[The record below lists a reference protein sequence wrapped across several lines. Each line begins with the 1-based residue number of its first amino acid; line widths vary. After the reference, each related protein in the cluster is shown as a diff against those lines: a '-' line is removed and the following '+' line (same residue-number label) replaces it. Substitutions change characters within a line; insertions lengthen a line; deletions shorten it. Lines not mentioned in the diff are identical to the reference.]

1 MITHLRGNIIE
12 LTPTHL
18 ILDCN
23 GIGYYLNISLNTF
36 SKLNQAQIDD
46 CKILTHLHVRED
58 AHTLFGFF
66 EQEERKIFLMLL
78 SVSGIGASTAM
89 MILSSLNS
97 NEIRMAILKEDIV
110 TLKSIKGIGMKS
122 AQRIIIDLKDKMTDL
137 QLNQGDVLIQND
149 NIKRNEALSALETLG
164 FSVKDINKVLDNILS
179 ENPDLSV
186 EQLIKMSLKKL

>member
-1 MITHLRGNIIE
+1 MITHLRGNITE
-12 LTPTHL
+12 LSPTHL
-18 ILDCN
+18 ILDCT

-36 SKLNQAQIDD
+36 SKLNKVKNND
-46 CKILTHLHVRED
+46 CKILTYLHVRED

-89 MILSSLNS
+89 MILSSLNA

-137 QLNQGDVLIQND
+137 QLAQGDVLIQND

-164 FSVKDINKVLDNILS
+164 FSIKDINKVLDNILS
-179 ENPDLSV
+179 ENTDISV
-186 EQLIKMSLKKL
+186 EQVIKMSLKRL

>member
-23 GIGYYLNISLNTF
+23 GVGYYLNISLNTF

-137 QLNQGDVLIQND
+137 QLNQGGVLIQND

-186 EQLIKMSLKKL
+186 EQLIKMSLKRL

>member
-1 MITHLRGNIIE
+1 MITHLRGNIVE

>member
-12 LTPTHL
+12 LSPTHL

-36 SKLNQAQIDD
+36 SKLNKVENDG
-46 CKILTHLHVRED
+46 CNILTHLHIRED

-97 NEIRMAILKEDIV
+97 NEIRMAILKEDLV

-137 QLNQGDVLIQND
+137 QLNQGDVLVQND

-179 ENPDLSV
+179 ENSDISV
-186 EQLIKMSLKKL
+186 EQVIKMSLKRL

>member
-23 GIGYYLNISLNTF
+23 GVGYYLNISLNTF

>member
-1 MITHLRGNIIE
+1 MITHLRGNITE
-12 LTPTHL
+12 LSPTHL

-36 SKLNQAQIDD
+36 SKLNKVENND
-46 CKILTHLHVRED
+46 CKILTYLHVRED

-97 NEIRMAILKEDIV
+97 NEIRMAILKEDLV

-137 QLNQGDVLIQND
+137 QLNQGDVLVQND

-164 FSVKDINKVLDNILS
+164 FSIKDINKVLDNILS
-179 ENPDLSV
+179 ENSDLSV
-186 EQLIKMSLKKL
+186 EQVIKMSLKRL

>member
-1 MITHLRGNIIE
+1 MITHLRGNVIE
-12 LTPTHL
+12 LNPTNL

-36 SKLNQAQIDD
+36 SKLNKIENND

-58 AHTLFGFF
+58 SHTLFGFF
-66 EQEERKIFLMLL
+66 DQEERKIFLMLL

-97 NEIRMAILKEDIV
+97 NEIRMAILKEDLV

-122 AQRIIIDLKDKMTDL
+122 AQRIIIDLKDKITDL
-137 QLNQGDVLIQND
+137 QLKQGDVIIQND

-164 FSVKDINKVLDNILS
+164 FSAKEINKVLDNILS
-179 ENPDLSV
+179 ENPDISV
-186 EQLIKMSLKKL
+186 EQVIKMSLKRL

>member
-1 MITHLRGNIIE
+1 MITYLRGNVIE
-12 LTPTHL
+12 LNPTNL

-36 SKLNQAQIDD
+36 SKLNKIENND

-66 EQEERKIFLMLL
+66 DQEERKIFLMLL

-97 NEIRMAILKEDIV
+97 NEIRMAILKEDLV

-137 QLNQGDVLIQND
+137 QLNQGDVVVQND

-164 FSVKDINKVLDNILS
+164 FSTKDINKVLDNILS
-179 ENPDLSV
+179 ENSDISV
-186 EQLIKMSLKKL
+186 EQVIKMSLKRL

>member
-1 MITHLRGNIIE
+1 MITHLRGNVIE
-12 LTPTHL
+12 LNPTNL

-36 SKLNQAQIDD
+36 SKLNKIENND

-58 AHTLFGFF
+58 SHTLFGFF
-66 EQEERKIFLMLL
+66 DQEERKIFLMLL

-137 QLNQGDVLIQND
+137 QLNQRDVLIQGD

-164 FSVKDINKVLDNILS
+164 FSVKDINKVLDIILS
-179 ENPDLSV
+179 ENSDLSV
-186 EQLIKMSLKKL
+186 EQVIKMSLKRL

>member
-12 LTPTHL
+12 LNPTNL

-36 SKLNQAQIDD
+36 SKLNTIENND
-46 CKILTHLHVRED
+46 CKILTHLHIRED

-66 EQEERKIFLMLL
+66 NQEERKIFLMLL

-97 NEIRMAILKEDIV
+97 NEIRMAILKEDLV

-137 QLNQGDVLIQND
+137 QLNQGDVVVQND

-164 FSVKDINKVLDNILS
+164 FSAKDINKVLDNILS
-179 ENPDLSV
+179 ENSDLSV
-186 EQLIKMSLKKL
+186 EQVIKMSLKRL

>member
-1 MITHLRGNIIE
+1 MITHLRGNIVE

-137 QLNQGDVLIQND
+137 QLNQGDVLITMGAGD
-149 NIKRNEALSALETLG
+149 VHEVSTELARHYA
-164 FSVKDINKVLDNILS
+164 V
-179 ENPDLSV
+179 
-186 EQLIKMSLKKL
+186 